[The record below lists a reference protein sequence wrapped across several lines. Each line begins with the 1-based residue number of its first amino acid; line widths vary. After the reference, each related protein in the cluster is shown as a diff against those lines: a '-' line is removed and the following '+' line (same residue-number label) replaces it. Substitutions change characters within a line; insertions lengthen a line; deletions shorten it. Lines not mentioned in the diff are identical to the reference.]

1 MNLVKGGA
9 QMVKVLTLE
18 DDHDYAEIIHAL
30 FLGEAWTVE
39 TAEKSTDA
47 LERIRNHVFDL
58 CVATSRLAARA
69 EFSFCAM
76 VRQHS
81 SLPILLLL
89 DAEHADSPSWFL
101 DEGADAC
108 LTKPFRPRDLRST
121 ARALL
126 RRVSLSQKAAASTD
140 EVVAHSV
147 RLSISRR
154 QAMVSGR
161 TIHLAP
167 REFSLLHIL
176 MANRGCILSRS
187 QLAVRAWG
195 VEFDGADREVDVYVR
210 RLRNKIENNPQSPEF
225 LLTERGFGY
234 RFRR

>member
-1 MNLVKGGA
+1 MKGGA
-9 QMVKVLTLE
+9 RVVKVLTLE

-30 FLGEAWTVE
+30 FLSEAWTVE
-39 TAEKSTDA
+39 TAEQSADA

-58 CVATSRLAARA
+58 CVTTSRLAARS
-69 EFSFCAM
+69 EYSFCAM
-76 VRQHS
+76 VRQRS
-81 SLPILLLL
+81 TLPILVLL
-89 DAEHADSPSWFL
+89 DAEHAETPSWFL

-126 RRVSLSQKAAASTD
+126 RRVSLSQKTAAAAD

-154 QAMVSGR
+154 QAMVAGR
-161 TIHLAP
+161 VVHLAP
-167 REFSLLHIL
+167 REFSLLHIM
-176 MANRGCILSRS
+176 MANRGCILTRS

-210 RLRNKIENNPQSPEF
+210 RLRNKIETNPQRPEF